1 MLEKIKLLVLIIQS
15 KKTGY
20 NGKFTEV
27 ENKITNHKHD
37 ECFAYFIGKSHFE
50 EDGVQNYL
58 VFQLVYRYFKFIA
71 NTNFISE
78 WISKGLSSESIK
90 PPASSDNNLTPAINN
105 YGTKKR
111 VKFTG
116 SFL

>member
-15 KKTGY
+15 KKTDY

-71 NTNFISE
+71 STNF
-78 WISKGLSSESIK
+78 IK